1 MLMWTIKNMDNG
13 KRAEVLIKAMPYI
26 QKWSGQTIV
35 VKYGGNAMKSED
47 LKEAVMKDIVLM
59 QLVGINV
66 VLVHG
71 GGPEINQMLDKTG
84 KESEFKNGLRVT
96 DKETIDIVQQVLA
109 GKVNKSLVQHL
120 STSGGR
126 AIGLCGLDGKMLM
139 AKKLKAEED
148 LGFVGEIDRVN
159 PMIIRDSLKNG
170 YIPVISTIAG
180 GYDGEVYNIN
190 ADLAAA
196 RIASKLGA
204 VKLILMT
211 DIRGLLR
218 DVNDEESLISSV
230 TIKDVPA
237 LKKQGIISGGMIP
250 KIDCCVDA
258 VKSGVSR
265 AHILDGRLKH
275 SLLLELFSD
284 EGIGTM
290 IY

>member
-1 MLMWTIKNMDNG
+1 MDNN
-13 KRAEVLIKAMPYI
+13 KRAEILIQAMPYI
-26 QKWSGQTIV
+26 QKNYGKTIV
-35 VKYGGNAMKSED
+35 VKYGGNAMQSEE
-47 LKEAVMKDIVLM
+47 LKQAVMDDIVLM

-71 GGPEINQMLDKTG
+71 GGPEINEMLIKTG
-84 KESEFKNGLRVT
+84 KKSEFVNGLRVT

-120 STSGGR
+120 TRSGGR

-139 AKKLKAEED
+139 ASKLESEDD
-148 LGFVGEIDRVN
+148 LGYVGEIESVN
-159 PMIIRDSLKNG
+159 PLIIMDSLKNG

-180 GYDGEVYNIN
+180 GKDGEVYNIN

-196 RIASKLGA
+196 RIAAKLSA
-204 VKLILMT
+204 KKLILMT

-218 DVNDEESLISSV
+218 DVNDDDTLISTVNVS
-230 TIKDVPA
+230 DVPS
-237 LKKQGIISGGMIP
+237 LKKEGIIQGGMIP
-250 KIDCCVDA
+250 KIDCCVEA
-258 VKSGVSR
+258 VRSGVGR

-275 SLLLELFSD
+275 SILLELFSD

-290 IY
+290 LY

>member
-1 MLMWTIKNMDNG
+1 
-13 KRAEVLIKAMPYI
+13 MPYI
-26 QKWSGQTIV
+26 QKWYGQTIV
-35 VKYGGNAMKSED
+35 VKYGGNAMKSEE
-47 LKEAVMKDIVLM
+47 LKEAVMSDIVLM

-71 GGPEINQMLDKTG
+71 GGPEINEMLDKTG

-120 STSGGR
+120 SQSGGR

-139 AKKLKAEED
+139 AKKLASAED
-148 LGFVGEIDRVN
+148 LGYVGEIDRVN
-159 PMIIRDSLKNG
+159 PMIIMDSMKNG

-180 GYDGEVYNIN
+180 GYNGEVYNIN

-204 VKLILMT
+204 IKLILMT
-211 DIRGLLR
+211 DTRGLLR
-218 DVNDEESLISSV
+218 DVNDESTLISV
-230 TIKDVPA
+230 VNANEVPA

-258 VKSGVSR
+258 VRSNVGR

>member
-1 MLMWTIKNMDNG
+1 M
-13 KRAEVLIKAMPYI
+13 E
-26 QKWSGQTIV
+26 
-35 VKYGGNAMKSED
+35 
-47 LKEAVMKDIVLM
+47 
-59 QLVGINV
+59 
-66 VLVHG
+66 
-71 GGPEINQMLDKTG
+71 
-84 KESEFKNGLRVT
+84 EFV
-96 DKETIDIVQQVLA
+96 
-109 GKVNKSLVQHL
+109 
-120 STSGGR
+120 
-126 AIGLCGLDGKMLM
+126 M
-139 AKKLKAEED
+139 AKKLEGKDD
-148 LGFVGEIDRVN
+148 LGYVGEIDRVN

-196 RIASKLGA
+196 KIASKLGA
-204 VKLILMT
+204 VKLMLMT

-218 DVNDEESLISSV
+218 DINDEESLISV
-230 TIKDVPA
+230 VNANEVPK
-237 LKKQGIISGGMIP
+237 LKKEGIISGGMIP

-258 VKSGVSR
+258 VKSNVSR

>member
-1 MLMWTIKNMDNG
+1 MDNN
-13 KRAEVLIKAMPYI
+13 KRAEILIQAMPYI
-26 QKWSGQTIV
+26 QKWSGKTIV
-35 VKYGGNAMKSED
+35 VKYGGNAMKSEE
-47 LKEAVMKDIVLM
+47 LKEAVMSDIVLM

-71 GGPEINQMLDKTG
+71 GGPEISQMLDKTG
-84 KESEFKNGLRVT
+84 KKSEFINGLRVT

-120 STSGGR
+120 SVSGGR

-139 AKKLKAEED
+139 AKKLETEDD
-148 LGFVGEIDRVN
+148 LGYVGEIDRVN
-159 PMIIRDSLKNG
+159 PMVIMDSLKNG

-218 DVNDEESLISSV
+218 DIDDESTLISVVNASE
-230 TIKDVPA
+230 VPA
-237 LKKQGIISGGMIP
+237 LKKEGIISGGMIP

-258 VKSGVSR
+258 VRSNVGR

>member
-1 MLMWTIKNMDNG
+1 MDNNT
-13 KRAEVLIKAMPYI
+13 RAEILIQAMPYI
-26 QKWSGQTIV
+26 QKWYGQTIV
-35 VKYGGNAMKSED
+35 VKYGGNAMKSEE
-47 LKEAVMKDIVLM
+47 LKEAVMSDIVLM

-71 GGPEINQMLDKTG
+71 GGPEINEMLDRTG

-120 STSGGR
+120 SQSGGR

-139 AKKLKAEED
+139 AKKLATAED
-148 LGFVGEIDRVN
+148 LGYVGEIDRVN
-159 PMIIRDSLKNG
+159 PMIIMDSMKNG

-180 GYDGEVYNIN
+180 GYNGEVYNIN

-204 VKLILMT
+204 IKLILMT
-211 DIRGLLR
+211 DTRGLLR
-218 DVNDEESLISSV
+218 DVDDESTLISVVSAA
-230 TIKDVPA
+230 DVPA
-237 LKKQGIISGGMIP
+237 LKKKGIISGGMIP

-258 VKSGVSR
+258 VRSNVGR

-290 IY
+290 SY

>member
-1 MLMWTIKNMDNG
+1 MDNS
-13 KRAEVLIKAMPYI
+13 KRAEILIQAMPYI
-26 QKWSGQTIV
+26 QKLAGQTIV
-35 VKYGGNAMKSED
+35 VKYGGNAMQSEE
-47 LKEAVMKDIVLM
+47 LKDAVMSDIVLM

-71 GGPEINQMLDKTG
+71 GGPEINIMLEKTG
-84 KESEFKNGLRVT
+84 KKSEFKNGLRVT
-96 DKETIDIVQQVLA
+96 DNETIDIVQQVLA

-120 STSGGR
+120 SCNGGR

-139 AKKLKAEED
+139 AKKLPSADD

-159 PMIIRDSLKNG
+159 PMIIMDSLKNG

-180 GYDGEVYNIN
+180 GYNGEVFNIN
-190 ADLAAA
+190 ADLVAAK
-196 RIASKLGA
+196 IAGKLGA
-204 VKLILMT
+204 KKLILMT

-218 DVNDEESLISSV
+218 DVNDEDTLISTV
-230 TIKDVPA
+230 NVNEVPN
-237 LKKQGIISGGMIP
+237 LIGNGIISGGMIP

-258 VKSGVSR
+258 VRSGVKR

-275 SLLLELFSD
+275 SILLELFSD

-290 IY
+290 FY

>member
-1 MLMWTIKNMDNG
+1 MDNN
-13 KRAEVLIKAMPYI
+13 KRAEILIQAMPYI
-26 QKWSGQTIV
+26 QKWSGKTIV
-35 VKYGGNAMKSED
+35 VKYGGNAMKSEE
-47 LKEAVMKDIVLM
+47 LKEAVMSDIVLM

-71 GGPEINQMLDKTG
+71 GGPEINEMLDKTG
-84 KESEFKNGLRVT
+84 KKSEFINGLRVT

-120 STSGGR
+120 SQSGGR

-139 AKKLKAEED
+139 AKKLESEDD
-148 LGFVGEIDRVN
+148 LGYVGEIDRVN
-159 PMIIRDSLKNG
+159 PMVIMDSMKNG

-180 GYDGEVYNIN
+180 GNDGEVYNIN

-218 DVNDEESLISSV
+218 DVNDENSLISVVNASE
-230 TIKDVPA
+230 VPS
-237 LKKQGIISGGMIP
+237 LKKQGIITGGMIP

-258 VKSGVSR
+258 VKSNVGR

>member
-1 MLMWTIKNMDNG
+1 MDNN
-13 KRAEVLIKAMPYI
+13 KRAEILIQAMPYI

-35 VKYGGNAMKSED
+35 VKYGGNAMKSEE

-71 GGPEINQMLDKTG
+71 GGPEISQMLDKTG
-84 KESEFKNGLRVT
+84 KKSEFKNGLRVT

-139 AKKLKAEED
+139 AKKLEGKDD
-148 LGFVGEIDRVN
+148 LGYVGEIDRVN

-196 RIASKLGA
+196 KIASKLGA
-204 VKLILMT
+204 VKLMLMT

-218 DVNDEESLISSV
+218 DINDEESLISV
-230 TIKDVPA
+230 VNANEVPK
-237 LKKQGIISGGMIP
+237 LKKEGIISGGMIP

-258 VKSGVSR
+258 VKSNVSR

>member
-1 MLMWTIKNMDNG
+1 MDNNT
-13 KRAEVLIKAMPYI
+13 RAEILIQAMPYI
-26 QKWSGQTIV
+26 QKWYGKTIV
-35 VKYGGNAMKSED
+35 VKYGGNAMKSEE
-47 LKEAVMKDIVLM
+47 LKEAVMSDIVLM

-71 GGPEINQMLDKTG
+71 GGPEINEMLDRTG
-84 KESEFKNGLRVT
+84 KKSEFKDGLRVT
-96 DKETIDIVQQVLA
+96 DEETIEIVQQVLA

-120 STSGGR
+120 SQSGGR

-139 AKKLKAEED
+139 AKKLSGAQD
-148 LGFVGEIDRVN
+148 LGYVGEIDRVN
-159 PMIIRDSLKNG
+159 PMIIMDSLKNG

-180 GYDGEVYNIN
+180 GYNGEVYNIN

-204 VKLILMT
+204 IKLILMT
-211 DIRGLLR
+211 DTRGLLR
-218 DVNDEESLISSV
+218 DVDDEESLISV
-230 TIKDVPA
+230 VNATEVPA

-258 VKSGVSR
+258 VRSNVGR

>member
-1 MLMWTIKNMDNG
+1 MDNS
-13 KRAEVLIKAMPYI
+13 KRAEVLIQAMPYI
-26 QKWSGQTIV
+26 QKLAGQTIV
-35 VKYGGNAMKSED
+35 VKYGGNAMQSEE
-47 LKEAVMKDIVLM
+47 LKNAVMSDIVLM

-71 GGPEINQMLDKTG
+71 GGPEINIMLEKTG
-84 KESEFKNGLRVT
+84 KKSEFKNGLRVT
-96 DKETIDIVQQVLA
+96 DRETIDIVQQVLA

-120 STSGGR
+120 SQNGGR

-139 AKKLKAEED
+139 AKKLPSADD

-159 PMIIRDSLKNG
+159 PMIIMDSLKNG

-180 GYDGEVYNIN
+180 GYNGEVFNIN

-196 RIASKLGA
+196 KIAAKLGA
-204 VKLILMT
+204 KKLILMT

-218 DVNDEESLISSV
+218 DVNDEDTLISTV
-230 TIKDVPA
+230 NVNEVPN
-237 LKKQGIISGGMIP
+237 LIGNGIISGGMIP
-250 KIDCCVDA
+250 KIDCCVEA
-258 VKSGVSR
+258 VRTGVKR

-275 SLLLELFSD
+275 SILLELFSD

-290 IY
+290 FY

>member
-1 MLMWTIKNMDNG
+1 MDNNT
-13 KRAEVLIKAMPYI
+13 RAEILIQAMPYI
-26 QKWSGQTIV
+26 QKWYGQTIV
-35 VKYGGNAMKSED
+35 VKYGGNAMKSEE
-47 LKEAVMKDIVLM
+47 LKEAVMSDIVLM

-71 GGPEINQMLDKTG
+71 GGPEINEMLDRTG

-120 STSGGR
+120 SQSGGR

-139 AKKLKAEED
+139 AKKLASAED
-148 LGFVGEIDRVN
+148 LGYVGEIDRVN
-159 PMIIRDSLKNG
+159 PMIIMDSMKNG

-180 GYDGEVYNIN
+180 GYNGEVYNIN

-204 VKLILMT
+204 IKLILMT
-211 DIRGLLR
+211 DTRGLLR
-218 DVNDEESLISSV
+218 DVNDESTLISV
-230 TIKDVPA
+230 VNANEVPA

-258 VKSGVSR
+258 VRSNVGR

>member
-1 MLMWTIKNMDNG
+1 MDNN
-13 KRAEVLIKAMPYI
+13 KRAEVLIQAMPYI
-26 QKWSGQTIV
+26 QKYSGQTIV
-35 VKYGGNAMKSED
+35 VKYGGNAMKSEE
-47 LKEAVMKDIVLM
+47 LKEAVMSDIVLM

-84 KESEFKNGLRVT
+84 KKSEFKNGLRVT

-139 AKKLKAEED
+139 AKKLASAED
-148 LGFVGEIDRVN
+148 LGYVGEIDRVN
-159 PMIIRDSLKNG
+159 PMIIMDSLKNG

-180 GYDGEVYNIN
+180 GYNGEVYNIN

-196 RIASKLGA
+196 RIAAKLGA
-204 VKLILMT
+204 KKLILMT

-218 DVNDEESLISSV
+218 DVNDESTLISVVNASE
-230 TIKDVPA
+230 VPS
-237 LKKQGIISGGMIP
+237 LKKEGIISGGMIP
-250 KIDCCVDA
+250 KIDCCVEA
-258 VKSGVSR
+258 VRSGVGR
-265 AHILDGRLKH
+265 AHILDGRIKH
-275 SLLLELFSD
+275 SILLELFSD

>member
-1 MLMWTIKNMDNG
+1 MDNN
-13 KRAEVLIKAMPYI
+13 KRAEILIQAMPYI
-26 QKWSGQTIV
+26 QKNYGQTIV
-35 VKYGGNAMKSED
+35 VKYGGNAMLNEE
-47 LKEAVMKDIVLM
+47 LKEAVMSDIVLM

-71 GGPEINQMLDKTG
+71 GGPEISQMLDKTG
-84 KESEFKNGLRVT
+84 KKSEFKNGLRVT

-120 STSGGR
+120 SRCGGR

-139 AKKLKAEED
+139 AKKLNTNED
-148 LGFVGEIDRVN
+148 LGFVGEIDAVN
-159 PMIIRDSLKNG
+159 PLIIMDSLKNG

-180 GYDGEVYNIN
+180 GYNGEVYNIN

-196 RIASKLGA
+196 KIAAKLGA
-204 VKLILMT
+204 KKLILMT

-218 DVNDEESLISSV
+218 DVNDESSLISV
-230 TIKDVPA
+230 VKVNDVPK
-237 LKKQGIISGGMIP
+237 LMGDGVIKGGMIP

-258 VKSGVSR
+258 LRSGVKR

-275 SLLLELFSD
+275 SILLELFSD

-290 IY
+290 LCK